1 MNPRQRKNIKVG
13 QRVQVVLKKDQDTGA
28 LTEGLVDR
36 ILTNSRHHPRGIKV
50 KLDDGQ
56 VGRVQVILEQPEEE
70 EGDVW
75 DLIGKVSL
83 SGEEEGDDEWED
95 F

>member
-13 QRVQVVLKKDQDTGA
+13 QRVHVVLKKDQGSGA
-28 LTEGLVDR
+28 LTEGLVAR
-36 ILTNSRHHPRGIKV
+36 ILTNSQHHPRGIKV

-56 VGRVQVILEQPEEE
+56 VGRVQAILEQPEEE

-75 DLIGKVSL
+75 ELIGKVGL
-83 SGEEEGDDEWED
+83 SEEEDEEWED